1 MKMRKRSGA
10 LVNLLLILLIA
21 ALYFATSRPDAAAA
35 VAQLYYAPAYR
46 GRAEDAIAL
55 QFAVSWE
62 AASLDSIL
70 DALAAH
76 GAKATFAVSGAWAEN
91 NAALLLRMAA
101 DGHEIATMGNDP
113 VLDGK
118 LSEVQRDVAVSLD
131 KIEAACGV
139 RPLLYYSGARNV
151 TVSARAAKK
160 LGLTHVLSTLD
171 LRCAAGSAEEIK
183 QRGLNDP
190 IEGSILL
197 MQPTAAAAEAL
208 PGLLNGF
215 KGKGLEAVRVG
226 DVLGLG

>member
-113 VLDGK
+113 SLDGK
-118 LSEVQRDVAVSLD
+118 LTEVQRDVAVSLD

>member
-113 VLDGK
+113 SLDGK

-131 KIEAACGV
+131 KIVAACGV

>member
-46 GRAEDAIAL
+46 GRAEEAIAL
-55 QFAVSWE
+55 QCAVSWE

-101 DGHEIATMGNDP
+101 DGHEIATMGTDP
-113 VLDGK
+113 FLDGK

>member
-113 VLDGK
+113 SLDGK

-131 KIEAACGV
+131 KIEAGCGV

>member
-113 VLDGK
+113 SLDAK

>member
-1 MKMRKRSGA
+1 M
-10 LVNLLLILLIA
+10 
-21 ALYFATSRPDAAAA
+21 
-35 VAQLYYAPAYR
+35 
-46 GRAEDAIAL
+46 
-55 QFAVSWE
+55 
-62 AASLDSIL
+62 
-70 DALAAH
+70 
-76 GAKATFAVSGAWAEN
+76 
-91 NAALLLRMAA
+91 
-101 DGHEIATMGNDP
+101 
-113 VLDGK
+113 
-118 LSEVQRDVAVSLD
+118 
-131 KIEAACGV
+131 
-139 RPLLYYSGARNV
+139 

-160 LGLTHVLSTLD
+160 LGLTHVLSLD

>member
-70 DALAAH
+70 DTLAAH

-113 VLDGK
+113 SLDGK

>member
-1 MKMRKRSGA
+1 MKTRRRNGA
-10 LVNLLLILLIA
+10 LVNLLLLLLIA
-21 ALYFATSRPDAAAA
+21 ALYFITSRPDAATAM
-35 VAQLYYAPAYR
+35 AQLAYAPNYR
-46 GRAEDAIAL
+46 GHAESAIAL
-55 QFAVSWE
+55 QFAVSWN

-76 GAKATFAVSGAWAEN
+76 GAKATFAVSGLWAEE

-101 DGHEIATMGNDP
+101 DGHEIATMGDDP
-113 VLDGK
+113 AFDGK
-118 LSEVQRDVAVSLD
+118 LSAVQADVSASLD

-139 RPLLYYSGARNV
+139 RPALYYSGTRNV
-151 TVSARAAKK
+151 TVSGRAAKR
-160 LGLTHVLSTLD
+160 LSLMHVLSTLD
-171 LRCAAGSAEEIK
+171 LRCAAGSAAEIT

-190 IEGSILL
+190 IEGSIIL

-226 DVLGLG
+226 DVLGSG

>member
-113 VLDGK
+113 FLDGK

-131 KIEAACGV
+131 KIEAAGGV

-160 LGLTHVLSTLD
+160 LGLTHVLSTVD
-171 LRCAAGSAEEIK
+171 LRCADGSAKEIK

>member
-101 DGHEIATMGNDP
+101 DGHEIVTMGNDP
-113 VLDGK
+113 FLDGK

>member
-55 QFAVSWE
+55 QFAVSWR
-62 AASLDSIL
+62 LHRLIPFW

-113 VLDGK
+113 FLDGK
-118 LSEVQRDVAVSLD
+118 LSEV
-131 KIEAACGV
+131 
-139 RPLLYYSGARNV
+139 
-151 TVSARAAKK
+151 RA
-160 LGLTHVLSTLD
+160 TLPF
-171 LRCAAGSAEEIK
+171 RWIK
-183 QRGLNDP
+183 
-190 IEGSILL
+190 
-197 MQPTAAAAEAL
+197 
-208 PGLLNGF
+208 
-215 KGKGLEAVRVG
+215 
-226 DVLGLG
+226 

>member
-46 GRAEDAIAL
+46 GRAEDTIAL

-113 VLDGK
+113 SLDGK

-171 LRCAAGSAEEIK
+171 LRCAAGSGEEIE
-183 QRGLNDP
+183 QRGLNGP